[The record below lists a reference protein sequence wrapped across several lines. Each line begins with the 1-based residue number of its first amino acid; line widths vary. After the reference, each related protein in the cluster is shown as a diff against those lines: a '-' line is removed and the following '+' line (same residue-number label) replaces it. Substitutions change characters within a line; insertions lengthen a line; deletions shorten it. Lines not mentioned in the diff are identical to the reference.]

1 VLAGG
6 PLAAR
11 ARPSTLTFVFAALLV
26 GGGGR

>member
-11 ARPSTLTFVFAALLV
+11 ARPSTLTFVFAALLAAW
-26 GGGGR
+26 RW